1 VHTDAKKEQRSTNGI
16 YVLSLEAISQV
27 LKTEEQLAK
36 EKKQI
41 DHANDAVEAANSA
54 SEVAEIEAE
63 RKVPEEV
70 ETARVLVER
79 EKIRFERV
87 QRSV

>member
-1 VHTDAKKEQRSTNGI
+1 M
-16 YVLSLEAISQV
+16 

-36 EKKQI
+36 EKRQI
-41 DHANDAVEAANSA
+41 DNANDAVEAANSA

-70 ETARVLVER
+70 EMARVLVER